1 MKILMKTP
9 NISDNEYELIT
20 QLTQIRYDNNL
31 TQKDLAKLC
40 NTKQEVISRMESG
53 THSPTLKNICK
64 IVNAL
69 GFDLVLLS
77 KKKKSKKRRQEED
90 DSDEN

>member
-1 MKILMKTP
+1 MKMLIKSPDM
-9 NISDNEYELIT
+9 SDNVYKIIT

-53 THSPTLKNICK
+53 TNSPSLKNICK
-64 IVNAL
+64 IANVL

-77 KKKKSKKRRQEED
+77 KKEET
-90 DSDEN
+90 EYGC

>member
-1 MKILMKTP
+1 MKILMKTS
-9 NISDNEYELIT
+9 NISDNEYKLIT
-20 QLTQIRYDNNL
+20 QLTQIRYNNKL

-53 THSPTLKNICK
+53 TNSPSLKSICK
-64 IVNAL
+64 IANTL

-77 KKKKSKKRRQEED
+77 KKEEIKI
-90 DSDEN
+90 

>member
-1 MKILMKTP
+1 MKMLIKTDDM
-9 NISDNEYELIT
+9 SDNTYKLIT
-20 QLTQIRYDNNL
+20 QLTQIRYNNNL

-53 THSPTLKNICK
+53 THSPSLKNICK
-64 IVNAL
+64 IANAL

-77 KKKKSKKRRQEED
+77 KKEK
-90 DSDEN
+90 